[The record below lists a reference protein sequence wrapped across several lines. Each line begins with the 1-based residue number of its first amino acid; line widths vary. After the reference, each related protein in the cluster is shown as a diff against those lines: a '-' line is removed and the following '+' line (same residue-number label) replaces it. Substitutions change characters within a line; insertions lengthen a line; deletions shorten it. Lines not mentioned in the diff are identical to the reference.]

1 MIARGQGTYK
11 VIKVCVFG
19 CTALSMNRL
28 MVSLVD

>member
-19 CTALSMNRL
+19 CRALSMNRL